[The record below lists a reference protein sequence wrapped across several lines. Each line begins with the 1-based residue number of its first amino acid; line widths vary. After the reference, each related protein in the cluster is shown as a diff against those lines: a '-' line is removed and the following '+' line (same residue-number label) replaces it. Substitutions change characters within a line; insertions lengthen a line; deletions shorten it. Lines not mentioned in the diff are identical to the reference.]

1 MSLDR
6 RAVIGLG
13 VLGLSAAATASYVF
27 LRDRPDMRGL
37 VGESATV
44 SGYAGGEKMAFI
56 QNPKTVDALKR
67 RGLVMNADREGSV
80 DQVRDPVLLG
90 RKPDFLW
97 PSSAPLVELAKKNAK
112 VLKDQVIF
120 NSPIVIYSWAPIAD
134 GLVKAGLATKEAAH
148 YTVDCKALVSAV
160 LAGKPWSEL
169 GQANLYGHVR
179 LIATDPN
186 KSNSGFMFAGLTAN
200 LLAGDV
206 ADETNLPKVLPQVV
220 ELFRIMGFKSGSSGQ
235 VFDDFIAG
243 GPGADPLVV
252 GYENQLVE
260 WIMADPDRWKRVL
273 QSPVS
278 QPVTLYPQ
286 PTVYSAHPLIALT
299 QGSLPL
305 IDAMMSQELQT
316 IGWQDHG
323 FRGPLGAIGAT
334 TNPLVAGRM
343 PAEVSNVAPMP
354 DVNVMLM
361 ILDALAAPA
370 GQGADVNAP
379 AAPPDSNANASV
391 PTVRPPGDSREH

>member
-6 RAVIGLG
+6 RAVLG
-13 VLGLSAAATASYVF
+13 VGVLALSAAATGAYVF
-27 LRDRPDMRGL
+27 MRGRPDMRGI
-37 VGESATV
+37 VGETATLN
-44 SGYAGGEKMAFI
+44 GYAGGEKMAFI
-56 QNPKTVDALKR
+56 QNPKTVQALKR

-80 DQVRDPVLLG
+80 DQVRDPTLLG
-90 RKPDFLW
+90 RKPQYLW

-148 YTVDCKALVSAV
+148 YKVDSKALVQAV

-169 GQANLYGHVR
+169 GQPDLYGHVR

-206 ADETNLPKVLPQVV
+206 ADETTLPKVLPQVV
-220 ELFRIMGFKSGSSGQ
+220 DLFRIMGFKSNSSGQ

-260 WIMADPDRWKRVL
+260 WIMADPDRWKRVM

-286 PTVYSAHPLIALT
+286 PTVYSAHPLISLAPE
-299 QGSLPL
+299 SLPL
-305 IDAMMSQELQT
+305 IDAMMSAELQT

-323 FRGPLGAIGAT
+323 FRGPLGAVGAT

-343 PAEVSNVAPMP
+343 PAEVSDVAPMP
-354 DVNVMLM
+354 DVNVMLA
-361 ILDALAAPA
+361 ILDALASPSGTA
-370 GQGADVNAP
+370 
-379 AAPPDSNANASV
+379 PDSNTSAPVNAA
-391 PTVRPPGDSREH
+391 

>member
-1 MSLDR
+1 MR
-6 RAVIGLG
+6 GIVGE
-13 VLGLSAAATASYVF
+13 AAT
-27 LRDRPDMRGL
+27 L
-37 VGESATV
+37 T
-44 SGYAGGEKMAFI
+44 GYAGGEKMAFI
-56 QNPKTVDALKR
+56 QNPKTVQALKR

-80 DQVRDPVLLG
+80 DQVRDPTLLA
-90 RKPDFLW
+90 RKPQFLW

-148 YTVDCKALVSAV
+148 YKVDSKALVQAV

-169 GQANLYGHVR
+169 GQPDLYGHVR

-206 ADETNLPKVLPQVV
+206 ADDTTLPKVLPQVV
-220 ELFRIMGFKSGSSGQ
+220 DLFRIMGFKSNSSGQ

-260 WIMADPDRWKRVL
+260 WIMADPDRWQRVVK
-273 QSPVS
+273 SPVA

-286 PTVYSAHPLIALT
+286 PTVYSAHPLIALAPE
-299 QGSLPL
+299 SLAL
-305 IDAMMSQELQT
+305 IDAMMSAELQT

-354 DVNVMLM
+354 DVNVMLA
-361 ILDALAAPA
+361 ILDALAAPSVA
-370 GQGADVNAP
+370 APGSNATAPVNA
-379 AAPPDSNANASV
+379 A
-391 PTVRPPGDSREH
+391 

>member
-1 MSLDR
+1 MSIDR
-6 RAVIGLG
+6 RAVLGLG
-13 VLGLSAAATASYVF
+13 VLGLSAAATGAYVF
-27 LRDRPDMRGL
+27 LRGRPDMRGL
-37 VGESATV
+37 VGESATLT
-44 SGYAGGEKMAFI
+44 GYAGGEKMAFI
-56 QNPKTVDALKR
+56 ENPKTVQALKR

-80 DQVRDPVLLG
+80 DQVRDPTLLG
-90 RKPDFLW
+90 RKPQFLW

-112 VLKDQVIF
+112 VLRDQVIF

-148 YTVDCKALVSAV
+148 YKVDSKALVQAV

-169 GQANLYGHVR
+169 GQPDLYGHVR

-206 ADETNLPKVLPQVV
+206 ADETTLPKVLPEVV
-220 ELFRIMGFKSGSSGQ
+220 ELFRIMGFKSNSSGQ

-260 WIMADPDRWKRVL
+260 WIMADPDRWKRVM

-286 PTVYSAHPLIALT
+286 PTVYSAHPLIALAPDA
-299 QGSLPL
+299 LPL
-305 IDAMMSQELQT
+305 IDAMTSAELQT

-323 FRGPLGAIGAT
+323 FRGPLGAVGAT

-343 PAEVSNVAPMP
+343 PAEVSDVAPMP
-354 DVNVMLM
+354 DVNVMLA

-370 GQGADVNAP
+370 GSAPETDAP
-379 AAPPDSNANASV
+379 APANASEGGHRGW
-391 PTVRPPGDSREH
+391 P

>member
-1 MSLDR
+1 MSVDR
-6 RAVIGLG
+6 RAVLGLG
-13 VLGLSAAATASYVF
+13 VLGLSAAATGAYIF
-27 LRDRPDMRGL
+27 MRGRPDMRGI
-37 VGESATV
+37 VGETATLT
-44 SGYAGGEKMAFI
+44 GYAGGEKMAFI
-56 QNPKTVDALKR
+56 QNPKTVQALKR

-80 DQVRDPVLLG
+80 DQVRDPTLLG
-90 RKPDFLW
+90 RKPQFLW

-148 YTVDCKALVSAV
+148 YKVDSKALVQAV

-169 GQANLYGHVR
+169 GQPDLYGHVR

-206 ADETNLPKVLPQVV
+206 ADETTLPKVLPQVV
-220 ELFRIMGFKSGSSGQ
+220 DLFRIMGFKSNSSGQ

-260 WIMADPDRWKRVL
+260 WIMADPDRWQRVVK
-273 QSPVS
+273 SPVA

-286 PTVYSAHPLIALT
+286 PTVYSAHPLIALAPD
-299 QGSLPL
+299 SLAL
-305 IDAMMSQELQT
+305 IDAMMSAELQT

-354 DVNVMLM
+354 DVNVMLA
-361 ILDALAAPA
+361 ILDALAAPGVA
-370 GQGADVNAP
+370 APGSNATAPVNA
-379 AAPPDSNANASV
+379 A
-391 PTVRPPGDSREH
+391 

>member
-1 MSLDR
+1 MPIDR

-13 VLGLSAAATASYVF
+13 VLGLSAAATGAYVF
-27 LRDRPDMRGL
+27 LRGRPDMRGL
-37 VGESATV
+37 VGETATV
-44 SGYAGGEKMAFI
+44 TGYAGGEKMAFI

-67 RGLVMNADREGSV
+67 RGLVMAADREGSV
-80 DQVRDPVLLG
+80 DQVRDPTLLG

-120 NSPIVIYSWAPIAD
+120 NSPLVIYSWAPIAD

-148 YTVDCKALVSAV
+148 YKVDCKALIEAV

-169 GQANLYGHVR
+169 GQADLYGHVR

-206 ADETNLPKVLPQVV
+206 ADATTLPKVLPQVV

-243 GPGADPLVV
+243 GPGAEPLVV

-260 WIMADPDRWKRVL
+260 WIMADPERWKRVQ
-273 QSPVS
+273 QSPVA

-286 PTVYSAHPLIALT
+286 PTVYSAHPLIALA
-299 QGSLPL
+299 QNSLPL

-323 FRGPLGAIGAT
+323 FRGPLGAVGAT

-354 DVNVMLM
+354 DVDVMLS
-361 ILDALAAPA
+361 ILDALTAPA
-370 GQGADVNAP
+370 GGSPDVTPQAPTTGTNAP
-379 AAPPDSNANASV
+379 TSTGSGGA
-391 PTVRPPGDSREH
+391 

>member
-1 MSLDR
+1 MSVDR
-6 RAVIGLG
+6 RAVVGLG
-13 VLGLSAAATASYVF
+13 VLGLSAAATGAYVF
-27 LRDRPDMRGL
+27 MRGRPDMRGI
-37 VGESATV
+37 VGEAATLT
-44 SGYAGGEKMAFI
+44 GYAGGEKMAFI
-56 QNPKTVDALKR
+56 QNPKTVQALKR

-80 DQVRDPVLLG
+80 DQVRDPTLLG
-90 RKPDFLW
+90 RKPQFLW

-148 YTVDCKALVSAV
+148 YKVDSKALVQAV

-169 GQANLYGHVR
+169 GQPDLYGHVR

-206 ADETNLPKVLPQVV
+206 ADETTLPKVLPQVV
-220 ELFRIMGFKSGSSGQ
+220 DLFRIMGFKSNSSGQ

-260 WIMADPDRWKRVL
+260 WIMADPDRWQRVVK
-273 QSPVS
+273 SPVA

-286 PTVYSAHPLIALT
+286 PTVYSAHPLIALAPE
-299 QGSLPL
+299 SLAL
-305 IDAMMSQELQT
+305 IDAMMSAELQT

-354 DVNVMLM
+354 DVNVMLA
-361 ILDALAAPA
+361 ILDALAAPSVA
-370 GQGADVNAP
+370 APGSNATAPVNA
-379 AAPPDSNANASV
+379 A
-391 PTVRPPGDSREH
+391 